1 MSCLRTIPSCLLA
14 ILVGCS
20 GATPGSD
27 DPSTGGDGSG
37 TVPAGGNR
45 DSGATGTI
53 GGGNG
58 NTGGGTGSGG
68 GGGGGAD
75 SGTGGGGGGGVDSGT
90 GGGGGGGVDSGT
102 GGGGG
107 GGVDSGTGGG
117 GGADSGTGGGGGGGG
132 TSRCGAPLDTKAPT
146 AASIVKD
153 GPLTVTSY
161 SSGLPASA
169 AYKSLTVYY
178 PSSGTGPYVVVM
190 ISPGLTEILAYL
202 QGWARRFASYGYVAA
217 FVEANDTQNDSE
229 AMRADGL
236 WAAIG
241 SMKAEN
247 TRAGSPLAGKL
258 SGCIVTSGHSLGGG
272 ASISVAN
279 AHPNDVKGA
288 LGFNPYDPSQN
299 FSKIVAPT
307 LILTG
312 QNDTTAAPA
321 QHGRRQYDTMS
332 PSLTKEYVEIAGGN
346 HQAALS
352 PATIPGQ
359 YAVSWIKFTVDGDA
373 RYRPFLDKAASGLS
387 SFATTLP

>member
-1 MSCLRTIPSCLLA
+1 
-14 ILVGCS
+14 
-20 GATPGSD
+20 
-27 DPSTGGDGSG
+27 
-37 TVPAGGNR
+37 
-45 DSGATGTI
+45 
-53 GGGNG
+53 
-58 NTGGGTGSGG
+58 
-68 GGGGGAD
+68 
-75 SGTGGGGGGGVDSGT
+75 
-90 GGGGGGGVDSGT
+90 
-102 GGGGG
+102 
-107 GGVDSGTGGG
+107 
-117 GGADSGTGGGGGGGG
+117 
-132 TSRCGAPLDTKAPT
+132 
-146 AASIVKD
+146 
-153 GPLTVTSY
+153 
-161 SSGLPASA
+161 LPASS

-178 PSSGTGPYVVVM
+178 PSNGTGPYVVVM

-241 SMKAEN
+241 SMRGEN
-247 TRAGSPLAGKL
+247 TRAGGPLAGKL

-288 LGFNPYDPSQN
+288 LGFNPYDPSQS

-312 QNDTTAAPA
+312 QSDSTAGPA
-321 QHGRRQYDTMS
+321 QHGRRQYDSMS

-346 HQAALS
+346 HQSALS

-359 YAVSWIKFTVDGDA
+359 YAVSWIKLTVDGDA